1 MKISLKSAR
10 VNKNLVLDEVVNI
23 LREKYNYK
31 ITRQKLSRYE
41 ANSSDISIT
50 LAKFLCEIY
59 DTPIDFIF
67 FGDQSTLSYTSE

>member
-10 VNKNLVLDEVVNI
+10 VNKNLVLDEVVKI

-67 FGDQSTLSYTSE
+67 F